1 MASSFHFLHKPRL
14 LHIFLILTIL
24 TPYAISCYTS
34 IFGFGDS
41 LTDTG
46 NTLYLPPPGEAPDCV
61 LPPYGETYFHNT
73 TGRCCDGRLII
84 DFIALNLGLPFVPPY
99 FGVRNSSGA
108 VNLEK
113 GVNFAVIGAP
123 TLDDSFFEERGI
135 PNAYKHVSLRCQLN
149 WFKDLLPSLCST
161 PSNCKKLLQSSL
173 LVMNFGG
180 NDYIRTLVTAGR
192 SVEEARSYVPLVV
205 NTISSAINELIELEV
220 GTIMVQGSLP
230 FGCLSYYLAYFRS
243 SDKEEYDSWGCLIWL
258 NKFAEYHNELLQ
270 IKLNHIREL
279 HPHATILY
287 GDLYNAAL
295 PFFLSPRKFGFTK
308 GALIAC
314 CGTGGPLYNIN
325 PSDSCGYPPTFA
337 FDHPSLYVNWD
348 GFHLTEATY
357 RLITKGLLEGR
368 YTIPPINTSC
378 VSTVV
383 SAEYSTLTT

>member
-46 NTLYLPPPGEAPDCV
+46 NTLYIPPPSKAPNCV
-61 LPPYGETYFHNT
+61 LPPYGETYFHNP

-84 DFIALNLGLPFVPPY
+84 DFTAQNLGLPFVAPY

-123 TLDDSFFEERGI
+123 ALDDSFFEERGI
-135 PNAYKHVSLRCQLN
+135 TNPFKNVSLRRQLN

-161 PSNCKKLLQSSL
+161 PSNRKKLLQSSL
-173 LVMNFGG
+173 LMMNFGG
-180 NDYIRTLVTAGR
+180 NDYVRTLIAGR
-192 SVEEARSYVPLVV
+192 GAEEVRSYVPFVV

-220 GTIMVQGSLP
+220 GTIMVQGCLP
-230 FGCLSYYLAYFRS
+230 VGCLPYYLTYFRS
-243 SDKEEYDSWGCLIWL
+243 SDKEEYDSRGCLIWL
-258 NKFAEYHNELLQ
+258 NKIAEYHNELLQ
-270 IKLNHIREL
+270 IKLNHIRQL
-279 HPHATILY
+279 HPHATIIY
-287 GDLYNAAL
+287 GDIYNAAL
-295 PFFLSPRKFGFTK
+295 PFFLFPRKFGFTK
-308 GALIAC
+308 EAHMAC
-314 CGTGGPLYNIN
+314 CGTGGLPYNIN
-325 PSDSCGYPPTFA
+325 TSVACGYPPTFA
-337 FDHPSLYVNWD
+337 FDHPFMYVSWD
-348 GFHLTEATY
+348 GFHLTEAAY

-383 SAEYSTLTT
+383 SAEYSKFD